1 MQAAGESRRTRTK
14 QGEAEVLAFVATKN
28 HLLQL
33 VRLSLVKTSCTRKM
47 NDLQTSLMRSVSLR
61 FWP

>member
-1 MQAAGESRRTRTK
+1 VQAAGESRRTRTK

-33 VRLSLVKTSCTRKM
+33 VRLSPVKTSCTRKM